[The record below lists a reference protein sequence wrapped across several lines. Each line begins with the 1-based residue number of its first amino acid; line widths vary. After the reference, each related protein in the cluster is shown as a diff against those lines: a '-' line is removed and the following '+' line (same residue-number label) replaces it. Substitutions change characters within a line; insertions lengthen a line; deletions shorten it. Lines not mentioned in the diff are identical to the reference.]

1 MKTHFR
7 SGPIIILCLLLTAC
21 GILPGLPAPAAAD
34 SGPTPTPLPTST
46 APEFPTVDDQSC
58 LLAELEPLRTDAQQG
73 DLIAWQPDE
82 DVLAYVGPAL
92 NSNWYAGKIMLA
104 SGPEFTAPL
113 NLAPEAHVFG
123 DLAWSPDGSLLAYIS
138 LRISDDV
145 YTILTSS
152 PQGGSAQDWLSGEIA
167 FTEDGASSK
176 AISEWQGNQRLS
188 VLSACGP
195 DCDQI
200 TEINL
205 NNGQISAIGEQI
217 RRAKD
222 RLAITYNQLDYD
234 AEIYP
239 FMPVANWSPDGEKIV
254 YFDEDD
260 RAWVLLV
267 EGNQQYII
275 DIGINTPREAK
286 WASDNRLLAL
296 RTDDVIYIFDTECK

>member
-1 MKTHFR
+1 MKTRFR
-7 SGPIIILCLLLTAC
+7 SGLITLFCLFLTAC
-21 GILPGLPAPAAAD
+21 GVVPGLPVPVPAD

-58 LLAELEPLRTDAQQG
+58 LLAELEPMRTDAQQG

-92 NSNWYAGKIMLA
+92 NSNWYSGTIMLA
-104 SGPEFTAPL
+104 SGPDFASPL

-123 DLAWSPDGSLLAYIS
+123 DLTWSPDGSLLAYIS

-145 YTILTSS
+145 YTIFTSS
-152 PQGGSAQDWLSGEIA
+152 PQGGPAQDWLPGEAA
-167 FTEDGASSK
+167 FTEEGSSSK
-176 AISEWQGNQRLS
+176 AISQWLSGQRLG

-195 DCDQI
+195 DCDEI

-205 NNGQISAIGEQI
+205 NDGQISVIGEQI

-222 RLAITYNQLDYD
+222 RLAITTNQVDYD
-234 AEIYP
+234 AEAYP
-239 FMPVANWSPDGEKIV
+239 YMPVANWSPDGEKIA

-267 EGNQQYII
+267 EGKSAVH
-275 DIGINTPREAK
+275 PRHRHQHPA
-286 WASDNRLLAL
+286 RGQMG
-296 RTDDVIYIFDTECK
+296 VG